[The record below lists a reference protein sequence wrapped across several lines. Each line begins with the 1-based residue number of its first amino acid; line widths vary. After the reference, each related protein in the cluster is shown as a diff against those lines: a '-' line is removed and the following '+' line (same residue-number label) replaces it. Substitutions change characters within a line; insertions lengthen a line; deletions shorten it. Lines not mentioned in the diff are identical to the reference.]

1 MQRSSKLLAL
11 GLVLFLGACSV
22 AEGKFLE
29 KVSGKTMSDGTDDM
43 GKFSSDGKT
52 FGDATFAI
60 TFTEA
65 TDENTGIYSGKDGG
79 TPISYTIKT
88 TDGKTGTMTLKLDGA
103 PSQNITLK

>member
-22 AEGKFLE
+22 AEGKFLD

-52 FGDATFAI
+52 FGTGADAM

-65 TDENTGIYSGKDGG
+65 TDENTGIYSGKDG
-79 TPISYTIKT
+79 TDVYTYTFKT
-88 TDGKTGTMTLKLDGA
+88 TDGETGTVLMPGETVAG
-103 PSQNITLK
+103 PITFE